1 MPTPKQVAA
10 ALKELKQV
18 GRREPRLAVEGC
30 IRLLTGLKAKDG
42 ALDDVLREIIDW
54 LGAPMRRAKPP
65 EPELM
70 DWLERLAKAYR
81 AQPARLASLGARFG
95 ALCGSPAIAS
105 RWADVFQTEL
115 YAAQPAQATPAK
127 TSSKLT
133 QATKPR
139 QPLKSAK
146 LPVAGEAHPLRLP
159 YLSALS
165 AAERHEELQ
174 SALTP
179 GAHSWA
185 EAALGVKALAA
196 LGQVDAAL
204 STAHQYAHLTT
215 PTEHA
220 RACEAA
226 LLAAGR
232 EEQAYREHALL
243 AAQETRY
250 VAWFR
255 ALRQRYP
262 RRDPKQLLS
271 DLVSFTVLQHGEA
284 VRGKWFAAAKE
295 AELYQEA
302 IALAQSGD
310 ADTRTLLR
318 AARDFA
324 EREPHFALQAG
335 LTALT
340 AMLDAGPYEV
350 TKTDVWTAYNAILLA
365 ANAAEQRA
373 EVIEQLRA
381 LLSPEAVRDRLVTR
395 TLSRELNLS

>member
-105 RWADVFQTEL
+105 RWADRFREEL
-115 YAAQPAQATPAK
+115 YAAQPARAMKATLS
-127 TSSKLT
+127 SSKLT
-133 QATKPR
+133 
-139 QPLKSAK
+139 KSAK
-146 LPVAGEAHPLRLP
+146 ATQSIQSAQLPGEAHALRLP

-165 AAERHEELQ
+165 AAGRHEELR
-174 SALTP
+174 SALEP
-179 GAHSWA
+179 GANSWA

-215 PTEHA
+215 PVEHA

-232 EEQAYREHALL
+232 EEDAYREHALL

-262 RRDPKQLLS
+262 RRDPKELLS
-271 DLVSFTVLQHGEA
+271 DLVSFTTSQHGEA
-284 VRGKWFAAAKE
+284 IRGKWFAAAKE

-302 IALAQSGD
+302 IALARSGD

-340 AMLDAGPYEV
+340 AMLEAGPYEV

-365 ANAAEQRA
+365 ANAANQRA

-381 LLSPEAVRDRLVTR
+381 LLRPEAVRDRLVTR